1 MEEDEK
7 KLKIKKMTIET
18 TEFWGD
24 VTSKRSKQVAVKLK
38 RMNSETWKVEMER
51 WIGIKTG

>member
-7 KLKIKKMTIET
+7 KLKIKNMTIET
-18 TEFWGD
+18 TEFGGD
-24 VTSKRSKQVAVKLK
+24 VTWKRSKQVAVKLK
-38 RMNSETWKVEMER
+38 RMNSETWKVGMER